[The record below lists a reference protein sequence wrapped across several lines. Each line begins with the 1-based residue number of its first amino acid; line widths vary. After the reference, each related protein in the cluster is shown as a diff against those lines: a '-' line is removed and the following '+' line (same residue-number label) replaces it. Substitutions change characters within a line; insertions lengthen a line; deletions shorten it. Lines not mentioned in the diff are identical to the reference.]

1 MADDSIGP
9 SQASNAPGA
18 PGTLSPAPPSLGLAG
33 SALLLAVA
41 GGLVVVV
48 VGSAV
53 RAGLSDPGLGQVA
66 AVAFYAACAATAV
79 TLWLGARALA
89 KALESRADSARQ
101 QVLKARAS
109 AEQARESALI
119 VIGST
124 VALLVVFFMV
134 QMLLFNDGKIQK
146 TFLRWDLM
154 KASALDVALAFGVN
168 IKLALISQ
176 VLVMLVGLL
185 LAVARL
191 TPGRAGAP
199 IRLMAI
205 AYIDFFRAIPAIII
219 LYLVG
224 FGLPLTGLPMVSQIS
239 SQWFAIIALTL
250 TYSAYVAE
258 IYRSGI
264 DSIHPSQWSASRS
277 LGFSFFQTLRFFI
290 LPQAVRIVIPPL
302 LGAFIALQK
311 DTSLVNVIGTMDAFN
326 QAKFYASADF
336 NLSSVLVVAILFFVV
351 TIPQTRLVDW
361 LLARSLASRKGS

>member
-1 MADDSIGP
+1 MAAAIAGLLTVAIG
-9 SQASNAPGA
+9 
-18 PGTLSPAPPSLGLAG
+18 GTAI
-33 SALLLAVA
+33 
-41 GGLVVVV
+41 
-48 VGSAV
+48 
-53 RAGLSDPGLGQVA
+53 RAGVSDPGLGQVA
-66 AVAFYAACAATAV
+66 SVVLYTAMAAGAV
-79 TLWLGARALA
+79 TLWFAARSMTLAL
-89 KALESRADSARQ
+89 KSRAETSRQ
-101 QVLKARAS
+101 EILHSRAS
-109 AEQARESALI
+109 AARARDTALL
-119 VIGST
+119 VIGIT
-124 VALLVVFFMV
+124 VALMIAFFML

-176 VLVMLVGLL
+176 VLVMIVGLL

-191 TPGRAGAP
+191 TPGTAGAP
-199 IRLMAI
+199 VRLLAI
-205 AYIDFFRAIPAIII
+205 AYIDFFRAIPAIIV

-224 FGLPLTGLPMVSQIS
+224 FGLPLTGLPLVSRVS

-277 LGFSFFQTLRFFI
+277 LGFSFAQTVRFFI

-326 QAKFYASADF
+326 QAKFYASANF
-336 NLSSVLVVAILFFVV
+336 NLSSVLVVAFLFFII
-351 TIPQTRLVDW
+351 TIPQTRFVDW
-361 LLARSLASRKGS
+361 MLARSLEKRKTG

>member
-1 MADDSIGP
+1 MPDP
-9 SQASNAPGA
+9 TFNN
-18 PGTLSPAPPSLGLAG
+18 LSPAPPSLGLAG
-33 SALLLAVA
+33 AALATSIAGLLTI
-41 GGLVVVV
+41 LI
-48 VGSAV
+48 VGAAV
-53 RAGLSDPGLGQVA
+53 RAGVSDPGLGQVA
-66 AVAFYAACAATAV
+66 SVAYYAAMAAAAAT
-79 TLWLGARALA
+79 LIFGARSMALA
-89 KALESRADSARQ
+89 LKSRAEATRNEILPS
-101 QVLKARAS
+101 RAS
-109 AEQARESALI
+109 AARARD
-119 VIGST
+119 T
-124 VALLVVFFMV
+124 ALLVIGITTALMIAFFMV
-134 QMLLFNDGKIQK
+134 QMLMFNDGKIQK

-154 KASALDVALAFGVN
+154 KASAADVALAFGVN

-176 VLVMLVGLL
+176 VLVMIVGLL

-191 TPGRAGAP
+191 TPGKAGAP
-199 IRLMAI
+199 VRLLAI

-224 FGLPLTGLPMVSQIS
+224 FGLPLTGLPLVSKVS

-277 LGFSFFQTLRFFI
+277 LGFSFAQTVRFFI

-326 QAKFYASADF
+326 QAKFYASANF
-336 NLSSVLVVAILFFVV
+336 NLSSVLVVAFLFFII
-351 TIPQTRLVDW
+351 TIPQTRFVDW
-361 LLARSLASRKGS
+361 MLARSLEKRKIG

>member
-1 MADDSIGP
+1 MAWADADFG
-9 SQASNAPGA
+9 N
-18 PGTLSPAPPSLGLAG
+18 LSPAPPCLRLAG
-33 SALLLAVA
+33 AALLAAVA
-41 GGLVVVV
+41 GLVLIVA

-53 RAGLSDPGLGQVA
+53 RAGVTDPGLAQLA
-66 AVAFYAACAATAV
+66 AWAFYAACAAGAF
-79 TLWLGARALA
+79 TLWVGARSLA
-89 KALESRADSARQ
+89 KAFESRAESARR
-101 QVLKARAS
+101 QVLRARAS
-109 AEQARESALI
+109 AERARESAQ
-119 VIGST
+119 VVMGTT
-124 VALLVVFFMV
+124 VALMIAFFLV

-168 IKLALISQ
+168 VKLALVSQ
-176 VLVMLVGLL
+176 VLVMLAGLL

-191 TPGRAGAP
+191 TPGKAGAP
-199 IRLMAI
+199 IRFMAV

-224 FGLPLTGLPMVSQIS
+224 FGLPLTGLPLVSRIS
-239 SQWFAIIALTL
+239 SEWFAIIALTL

-264 DSIHPSQWSASRS
+264 DSIHPSQWAASRS
-277 LGFSFFQTLRFFI
+277 LGFSFAQTMRFFI

-361 LLARSLASRKGS
+361 MLARSLQKRKGG